1 MAFTIDFLLERLEDQ
16 GLFNII
22 LPLLLVFA
30 IVYGILGKINIFGDN
45 DKINAIIAF
54 VFGMYVTVFTE
65 FAAFLINMTAGSMII
80 LVGLLFFLM
89 IVGFGSSLSGGS
101 PTSALAEHKDALTVV
116 LMLIGGILFVNS
128 GGLLVVG
135 AYAVRITLSDI
146 LGLTF
151 LYIIYAVIKSL
162 LGIGKLDPN
171 KVRKLMIRHN
181 DLIRQHNSIQ
191 GDDEPAQRA
200 KNDIK
205 RQLDHL
211 KNKMRKIGVDPAN
224 INGDEALYDLQND
237 VVMRGR
243 YGHDPR
249 YGNPYDPYDRRH
261 RLH

>member
-1 MAFTIDFLLERLEDQ
+1 MAFTVDFLLERLEQQ

-65 FAAFLINMTAGSMII
+65 FAAFLINMTAGSMVI

-135 AYAVRITLSDI
+135 AYTVRITLSDI
-146 LGLTF
+146 FGLTF

-181 DLIRQHNSIQ
+181 DLKRQYDSIQ
-191 GDDEPAQRA
+191 GDDEHAQGARD
-200 KNDIK
+200 DIK
-205 RQLDHL
+205 RQFDHL
-211 KNKMRKIGVDPAN
+211 KIKMKKMGVDPAN
-224 INGDEALYDLQND
+224 IHGDEALYDLQND
-237 VVMRGR
+237 VIMRG
-243 YGHDPR
+243 R
-249 YGNPYDPYDRRH
+249 YGNPYDPYNRRH